1 MCHRRPLKGGE
12 SSAEIGRLVQVTTR
26 LFREDRLNFHL
37 PCEEDFLVDARSAIL
52 EVEQTPNRMKFSN
65 SLFLLAFRIGYFKR
79 VEYAGL
85 SMLLIYFIHK

>member
-1 MCHRRPLKGGE
+1 MRR
-12 SSAEIGRLVQVTTR
+12 SGRIVPR
-26 LFREDRLNFHL
+26 NSNDS
-37 PCEEDFLVDARSAIL
+37 LVDAGSAIL

-85 SMLLIYFIHK
+85 SMLLIYFNHK